1 MNTLFRND
9 RIRRI
14 LMDLKALQIKAAIPV
29 ENIRMLSGRFDSP
42 DAAEPFLSQAQPYPI
57 HGQWGGRNAYFWFF
71 ATVHLPDGF
80 EKEQLLLRVSTAAG
94 QKRDTALLST
104 FVSAG
109 SHNWDLMNPQ
119 FMVFVNDRLRQGMDT
134 NHTVVPL
141 EAEDYRKGTI
151 RLAFQ
156 AYTGLTDAGYSFFP
170 EICVLDTA
178 VKELYYDMLTLFE
191 AAQTMSEESVQRYSL
206 LDAVNEA
213 INLLDLRTP
222 GSRDFYAGMKR
233 AHDYLEKYGYGSSD
247 DSVTVHCVGHTHI
260 DMAWLWDLDQT
271 RLKAQRSFS
280 TVLSFMER
288 YPDYCFMHTSPQLYA
303 YLKRDNPQLYE
314 RIKAQIADGRWE
326 PEGAMWLEADC
337 NLPCG
342 ESLVRQI
349 ICGKKFIREEFGRDS
364 HVLWLPD
371 VFGYSAALPQILKK
385 SGIDFFVTS
394 KISWN
399 MLNTMPYDT
408 FLWKGIDGSEI
419 PTYFLT
425 TPELGASE
433 GNCGAT
439 YNGVLHPETV
449 VGTWKQYKQ
458 KEVNHTVLMCYGY
471 GDGGGGPTME
481 MLEKLERMKKGIPGF
496 PTVTSGAIG
505 PFFAELAD
513 RLKGQKYLPKW
524 TGELYLELHQGTYTS
539 CAKIKKNNRRAEKG
553 LYTAELLQSVLFCM
567 GDDYPDAKLY
577 DLWETLL
584 LNQFHDTLPGSCI
597 GKVYEDSE
605 KQFAQLFAQMT
616 ELTDAGLE
624 RLVSRIAL
632 DGPGLLIFQ
641 PAPFRR
647 DALFETAYQPFGE
660 KTQYLDAS
668 GNMLPSQRS
677 FDGKV
682 LLALSGL
689 PALGY
694 TTLRAADAEKLPCKR
709 KCDEITPYPISVTH
723 MENSFFSFDINDA
736 GELIRL
742 YDKRAGRRILPENTP
757 GNCLVVYEDR
767 PYRWD
772 SWNIDMY
779 YEEKSWSVDKVEH
792 VEVLERGP
800 LRYALRIRKR
810 YHRSLIDQTIYLY
823 HHIPRIDFV
832 TDIDWQEDSS
842 VLKAEFPVDV
852 NTDFATFEIQ
862 YGSVRRPTHSNTS
875 WDTAKYEVCA
885 HTWADISEGGYG
897 VSLLNDCKYGYS
909 VRDGRIAITLLK
921 AGMAPEPTLDRGKHT
936 FTYALYAHSGPVP
949 DGGTVMQAHS
959 MNLPLPAKET
969 GSQKGSLPAEASF
982 FTCDHPSVLIDCVKK
997 ADEEDAIILR
1007 FYETGNCLC
1016 NARFTSMFPLRAV
1029 WDCTLM
1035 EEKLT
1040 ELPLSDANSFEYMA
1054 KPFSVNTC
1062 KLYFA

>member
-1 MNTLFRND
+1 MC
-9 RIRRI
+9 IR
-14 LMDLKALQIKAAIPV
+14 
-29 ENIRMLSGRFDSP
+29 DS
-42 DAAEPFLSQAQPYPI
+42 
-57 HGQWGGRNAYFWFF
+57 
-71 ATVHLPDGF
+71 
-80 EKEQLLLRVSTAAG
+80 
-94 QKRDTALLST
+94 
-104 FVSAG
+104 
-109 SHNWDLMNPQ
+109 
-119 FMVFVNDRLRQGMDT
+119 
-134 NHTVVPL
+134 
-141 EAEDYRKGTI
+141 
-151 RLAFQ
+151 
-156 AYTGLTDAGYSFFP
+156 
-170 EICVLDTA
+170 
-178 VKELYYDMLTLFE
+178 
-191 AAQTMSEESVQRYSL
+191 
-206 LDAVNEA
+206 
-213 INLLDLRTP
+213 
-222 GSRDFYAGMKR
+222 
-233 AHDYLEKYGYGSSD
+233 
-247 DSVTVHCVGHTHI
+247 
-260 DMAWLWDLDQT
+260 
-271 RLKAQRSFS
+271 
-280 TVLSFMER
+280 
-288 YPDYCFMHTSPQLYA
+288 YA

-709 KCDEITPYPISVTH
+709 KCDEITPYPISTAH
-723 MENSFFSFDINDA
+723 M
-736 GELIRL
+736 L
-742 YDKRAGRRILPENTP
+742 
-757 GNCLVVYEDR
+757 
-767 PYRWD
+767 
-772 SWNIDMY
+772 
-779 YEEKSWSVDKVEH
+779 
-792 VEVLERGP
+792 
-800 LRYALRIRKR
+800 
-810 YHRSLIDQTIYLY
+810 SLI
-823 HHIPRIDFV
+823 HI
-832 TDIDWQEDSS
+832 
-842 VLKAEFPVDV
+842 
-852 NTDFATFEIQ
+852 
-862 YGSVRRPTHSNTS
+862 
-875 WDTAKYEVCA
+875 
-885 HTWADISEGGYG
+885 
-897 VSLLNDCKYGYS
+897 
-909 VRDGRIAITLLK
+909 
-921 AGMAPEPTLDRGKHT
+921 
-936 FTYALYAHSGPVP
+936 
-949 DGGTVMQAHS
+949 
-959 MNLPLPAKET
+959 
-969 GSQKGSLPAEASF
+969 
-982 FTCDHPSVLIDCVKK
+982 
-997 ADEEDAIILR
+997 
-1007 FYETGNCLC
+1007 
-1016 NARFTSMFPLRAV
+1016 
-1029 WDCTLM
+1029 
-1035 EEKLT
+1035 
-1040 ELPLSDANSFEYMA
+1040 
-1054 KPFSVNTC
+1054 
-1062 KLYFA
+1062 